1 MAVPG
6 EFQHSAA
13 PIHPAA
19 GHPGEEDCITWFIAS
34 ERRPTQDPAEAWE
47 IPFTEDEGGSY
58 FRNNR
63 PSHPRTPR
71 LAEDIPLDALE
82 SLRDICGIEGLNQV
96 FIIPLAVRTTGWHGQ
111 KVISPNSVLAIGNR
125 AVGLWTEKPH
135 PGVKIAIPLEKLAA
149 IEDVT
154 ILLYGRLSFLS
165 LGDRLTIRY
174 NTVARE
180 GMEPALL
187 ELRKR
192 LAGPA
197 QEVPPDEIEAAGLP
211 YKWSYVLGT
220 TLVRLEENTP
230 VVSRFASVRRRLRR
244 AAERGQ
250 LLALNPFEL
259 VYVFDPVES
268 MERYGEDS
276 FTVPRARMTGVR
288 IQDEEL
294 EVSSNG
300 VRFLLSMAPP
310 LREAAI
316 RWCG

>member
-1 MAVPG
+1 
-6 EFQHSAA
+6 
-13 PIHPAA
+13 
-19 GHPGEEDCITWFIAS
+19 
-34 ERRPTQDPAEAWE
+34 
-47 IPFTEDEGGSY
+47 
-58 FRNNR
+58 
-63 PSHPRTPR
+63 
-71 LAEDIPLDALE
+71 
-82 SLRDICGIEGLNQV
+82 
-96 FIIPLAVRTTGWHGQ
+96 
-111 KVISPNSVLAIGNR
+111 
-125 AVGLWTEKPH
+125 
-135 PGVKIAIPLEKLAA
+135 
-149 IEDVT
+149 
-154 ILLYGRLSFLS
+154 
-165 LGDRLTIRY
+165 
-174 NTVARE
+174 
-180 GMEPALL
+180 
-187 ELRKR
+187 
-192 LAGPA
+192 
-197 QEVPPDEIEAAGLP
+197 
-211 YKWSYVLGT
+211 VLGT